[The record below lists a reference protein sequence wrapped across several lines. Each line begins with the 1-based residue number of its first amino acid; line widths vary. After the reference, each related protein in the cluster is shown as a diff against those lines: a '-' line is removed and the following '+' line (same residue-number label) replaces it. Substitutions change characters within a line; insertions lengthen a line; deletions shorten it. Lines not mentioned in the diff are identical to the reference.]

1 MLFKRD
7 KQQKTEETAG
17 GNDKKVKKNNI
28 KNSQTSSSGRKKP
41 WQTFKVKVN
50 NKVRPPLRKVSS
62 RIKPRL
68 REFRNYVRV
77 FRKNPLGILGLAL
90 ILSIVIIAIAAPL
103 LAPPLPGS
111 AQPDPSIN
119 RFDLSPPKPPG
130 SPGTIN
136 GNNLIFT
143 WGTGQSGEDIY
154 YGTIWGARTSI
165 YIALAIVGLAAIIGV
180 VVGAVAGFYGGVLDE
195 VLMRLTDVFLSIPS
209 LILALG
215 IVAILGK
222 SLEFIILALVV
233 TWWPGYARLIRG
245 QVLSIK
251 ESTYVEAARA
261 IGARKNRILFRHIVP
276 NTISPLTVSIT
287 MDMGGVVL
295 VAAALSFIG
304 FSTPGLCEWGR
315 MVSAGSA
322 MMFSQIPYPFPS
334 GPMYNPYWAWVF
346 PAAFIFMFVMGF
358 SLLGDSFRD
367 MMDPRMR
374 R

>member
-1 MLFKRD
+1 MLFKKEGKD
-7 KQQKTEETAG
+7 GKGTAG
-17 GNDKKVKKNNI
+17 GVEVKAQKPP
-28 KNSQTSSSGRKKP
+28 KLRRGARKANSNKKP
-41 WQTFKVKVN
+41 SFISKRVTRL
-50 NKVRPPLRKVSS
+50 RP
-62 RIKPRL
+62 RI
-68 REFRNYVRV
+68 REFRNYLRI
-77 FRKNPLGILGLAL
+77 FRKNPLGIVGLAL
-90 ILSIVIIAIAAPL
+90 ILSIVIIAISAPL

-130 SPGTIN
+130 SPGNIK
-136 GNNLIFT
+136 GNDLIFT

-154 YGTIWGARTSI
+154 YGVIWGARTSI

-251 ESTYVEAARA
+251 ESTYVESARA

-287 MDMGGVVL
+287 MDFGSVVL

-322 MMFSQIPYPFPS
+322 MMFSTIPYPFPS
-334 GPMYNPYWAWVF
+334 GPLYNPYWAWAF

-367 MMDPRMR
+367 MLDPRMR

>member
-1 MLFKRD
+1 VTQMLFKKD
-7 KQQKTEETAG
+7 KAGSEKGTAFGIEEKRPDGADRSEKAIG
-17 GNDKKVKKNNI
+17 QSSDSKSKISFKSNI
-28 KNSQTSSSGRKKP
+28 
-41 WQTFKVKVN
+41 VN
-50 NKVRPPLRKVSS
+50 RLRP
-62 RIKPRL
+62 RI
-68 REFRNYVRV
+68 REFRNYLRI
-77 FRKNPLGILGLAL
+77 FRKNPLGIVGLAL
-90 ILSIVIIAIAAPL
+90 ILTIVIIAIAAPF
-103 LAPPLPGS
+103 LAPPLTGN
-111 AQPDPSIN
+111 AQPDPIIN
-119 RFDLSPPKPPG
+119 RFDLAPPKPPG
-130 SPGTIN
+130 SPGVIN
-136 GNNLIFT
+136 GQDVTYI

-180 VVGAVAGFYGGVLDE
+180 AVGAVAGFYGGILDE
-195 VLMRLTDVFLSIPS
+195 VLMRTTDVFLSIPS

-222 SLEFIILALVV
+222 SLEFIILALVI
-233 TWWPGYARLIRG
+233 TWWPSYARLIRG
-245 QVLSIK
+245 QVLAIK

-261 IGARKNRILFRHIVP
+261 IGAKKNRILFRHIVP

-287 MDMGGVVL
+287 MDFGTVVL

-334 GPMYNPYWAWVF
+334 GPFYNPYWAWVF
-346 PAAFIFMFVMGF
+346 PAGFIFMFVMGF
-358 SLLGDSFRD
+358 SLLGDSLRD
-367 MMDPRMR
+367 MLDPRMR